1 VGIAAALGEF
11 MTGPSCPHE
20 SPPSEF
26 RAASTRDMVRISS
39 TATCRGDVLES
50 GVNQTVHT
58 LLAASSA
65 LAGLDV
71 HFTPLEPVIIREDPR
86 RGLES
91 AAVFDEE
98 LGVLRA
104 LEASGGAFIGALWPV
119 SDRAAL
125 AFARD
130 FYEQLTSKRPIGEA
144 VRLARLHV
152 HEQFAEDPSWLAYSC
167 FADPTAQFEPG
178 HSRENSPI
186 PSDRL

>member
-1 VGIAAALGEF
+1 VAEGFVVPGKPGRGNSGRLGRVHDRPKLPTRVPTVG
-11 MTGPSCPHE
+11 
-20 SPPSEF
+20 
-26 RAASTRDMVRISS
+26 V
-39 TATCRGDVLES
+39 
-50 GVNQTVHT
+50 
-58 LLAASSA
+58 
-65 LAGLDV
+65 
-71 HFTPLEPVIIREDPR
+71 
-86 RGLES
+86 
-91 AAVFDEE
+91 
-98 LGVLRA
+98 
-104 LEASGGAFIGALWPV
+104 SGGAFIGALWPV